1 MEVMYHQK
9 TRNVLF
15 CAGFITGAMFL
26 IILLESGLYPFGS
39 QCILRADLYHQ
50 YAPFLAG
57 FRRQI
62 LSGRGLSFTWDAGLG
77 VNFAPIYAYYLAS
90 PFNWLTILVPEA
102 FLIEFITALIFLR
115 TILASVTMTG
125 YLLQRSEK
133 RPSYAAVFGI
143 FYAMSGYMAAY
154 YWNIM
159 WLDCIWVF
167 PIVCL
172 GVEKLVKEGRCAL
185 YAAALAFSIFTNYYI
200 SIMVCF
206 FLPFYFAAV
215 LAMNYRGLKHAAGS
229 FLRFTLASVLSALMA
244 AAVVFPAALALKGTA
259 SGTFSFPDE
268 VETYFSF
275 IEVLSRHLT
284 NVACEDGFTHNS
296 WPNIYCGSAVIGL
309 IPLYIVNRRI
319 SIREKAS
326 YFLMAVFFLLIFSV
340 NTLNYIFHG
349 FHFPNSLPARMSFIY
364 IFLVLFM
371 SFRAVEE
378 YRGNTKRDLVGA
390 FLCSVIFLLLAQEY
404 SSGVEN
410 GVTLASILSSAAFL
424 TAFFLLA
431 YQAAEGKM
439 RADRAAVIL
448 VGVLVV
454 EAGFNFSMTA
464 LEVTNRSAYVENN
477 RNVRELAEKTS
488 VTGMERFQEYRNM
501 IRNRGV
507 WTGYQSPDIFSSASS
522 AGVSDFL
529 RALGTDS
536 AKNYYTSR
544 GGTPFADALLGIRYT
559 IAPADKILDEHYKP
573 VASSGDLLLYE
584 NPDVLPWGF
593 VLPESIDKGFIP
605 AGSDAAAS
613 QNAFAA
619 ALGKSAL
626 LIRNAG
632 RSESGVFSFAASQDG
647 RYFVM
652 PDLMTIKEARIIRS
666 SGEEESVL
674 MSRHRFFLD
683 IGYLEKGEEIR
694 VTAKGEDESFVATD
708 MKVYRF
714 DYDALAAVCGE
725 FSKNGTVFLEKTGPG
740 LSGTVKT
747 DAGGTIMLS
756 VPYDNGWRLYVDGEE
771 ESMEKIFGAFLG
783 FEILPGEHDIRLSYA
798 APGFRMGII
807 VSIFSFFL
815 FLGAAAAERKIP
827 RLTALAG
834 RRTEDGS
841 TDGDLDIKK

>member
-1 MEVMYHQK
+1 MRPELLYI
-9 TRNVLF
+9 TRI
-15 CAGFITGAMFL
+15 CEIT
-26 IILLESGLYPFGS
+26 
-39 QCILRADLYHQ
+39 
-50 YAPFLAG
+50 APF
-57 FRRQI
+57 
-62 LSGRGLSFTWDAGLG
+62 SGDIDLFPG
-77 VNFAPIYAYYLAS
+77 
-90 PFNWLTILVPEA
+90 
-102 FLIEFITALIFLR
+102 FLR
-115 TILASVTMTG
+115 
-125 YLLQRSEK
+125 LLQYDDRCSRVRCGTGSHESRRSG
-133 RPSYAAVFGI
+133 A
-143 FYAMSGYMAAY
+143 
-154 YWNIM
+154 
-159 WLDCIWVF
+159 DHC
-167 PIVCL
+167 
-172 GVEKLVKEGRCAL
+172 
-185 YAAALAFSIFTNYYI
+185 
-200 SIMVCF
+200 
-206 FLPFYFAAV
+206 
-215 LAMNYRGLKHAAGS
+215 
-229 FLRFTLASVLSALMA
+229 
-244 AAVVFPAALALKGTA
+244 
-259 SGTFSFPDE
+259 D
-268 VETYFSF
+268 
-275 IEVLSRHLT
+275 
-284 NVACEDGFTHNS
+284 
-296 WPNIYCGSAVIGL
+296 
-309 IPLYIVNRRI
+309 
-319 SIREKAS
+319 
-326 YFLMAVFFLLIFSV
+326 LL
-340 NTLNYIFHG
+340 
-349 FHFPNSLPARMSFIY
+349 
-364 IFLVLFM
+364 
-371 SFRAVEE
+371 
-378 YRGNTKRDLVGA
+378 
-390 FLCSVIFLLLAQEY
+390 
-404 SSGVEN
+404 
-410 GVTLASILSSAAFL
+410 
-424 TAFFLLA
+424 
-431 YQAAEGKM
+431 
-439 RADRAAVIL
+439 
-448 VGVLVV
+448 
-454 EAGFNFSMTA
+454 
-464 LEVTNRSAYVENN
+464 
-477 RNVRELAEKTS
+477 
-488 VTGMERFQEYRNM
+488 
-501 IRNRGV
+501 
-507 WTGYQSPDIFSSASS
+507 SPDIFSSASS

-544 GGTPFADALLGIRYT
+544 GGTPFADALMGIRYT

-747 DAGGTIMLS
+747 AAGGTIMLS

-798 APGFRMGII
+798 APGFRTGII
-807 VSIFSFFL
+807 VSIFSFLL
-815 FLGAAAAERKIP
+815 FLGAAAAERKITC
-827 RLTALAG
+827 LTALAG